1 MKLIENIQRD
11 FLIRQLARS
20 ASYNPERITILET
33 MTLNQLQAVYDI
45 VEEMELQS
53 TSSQKC
59 RTCRKMNIGTILYEG
74 FRWKLGDDQHLPPPF
89 RLDFDSETEEIIIP
103 EEMLMTF
110 IEMVNPGQTKH
121 RIRLVSLYAPDND

>member
-1 MKLIENIQRD
+1 MELIENAQRD

-20 ASYNPERITILET
+20 ASYNPERINILET

-59 RTCRKMNIGTILYEG
+59 QTCRKMNIGTILYEG
-74 FRWKLGDDQHLPPPF
+74 FRWKHGDDQHLPPPF

>member
-20 ASYNPERITILET
+20 APYNLERLTILET

-74 FRWKLGDDQHLPPPF
+74 FRWKPGDNQHLPSPF

-110 IEMVNPGQTKH
+110 IEMVNPGQVQH

>member
-20 ASYNPERITILET
+20 APYNLKRITILET

-74 FRWKLGDDQHLPPPF
+74 FRWKHGDDQHLPLPF

-110 IEMVNPGQTKH
+110 IEMVNPGQVQH

>member
-20 ASYNPERITILET
+20 ASYDPKRITILKS
-33 MTLNQLQAVYDI
+33 MTLEQLQAVYDI

-74 FRWKLGDDQHLPPPF
+74 FRWKIVDDQHLLPPF
-89 RLDFDSETEEIIIP
+89 RLDFDIKTEEIIIP
-103 EEMLMTF
+103 EEMLMSF
-110 IEMVNPGQTKH
+110 IEMVNPGQPKH
-121 RIRLVSLYAPDND
+121 RIRLVSLYSPDSD

>member
-20 ASYNPERITILET
+20 ASYDPKRITILKS
-33 MTLNQLQAVYDI
+33 MTLEQLQAVYDI

-74 FRWKLGDDQHLPPPF
+74 FRWKIVDDQHLPSPF
-89 RLDFDSETEEIIIP
+89 RLDFDSKTEEIIIP

-110 IEMVNPGQTKH
+110 IEMVNPGQAKH
-121 RIRLVSLYAPDND
+121 RIRLVSLYSPDSD

>member
-1 MKLIENIQRD
+1 MKLIKNVQRN

-59 RTCRKMNIGTILYEG
+59 RTCRKMVKIILGFSEEG
-74 FRWKLGDDQHLPPPF
+74 
-89 RLDFDSETEEIIIP
+89 E
-103 EEMLMTF
+103 
-110 IEMVNPGQTKH
+110 
-121 RIRLVSLYAPDND
+121 

>member
-20 ASYNPERITILET
+20 APYNLERITILET

-74 FRWKLGDDQHLPPPF
+74 FRWKYGYDQQLLPPF
-89 RLDFDSETEEIIIP
+89 RLDFDSKTEEIIIP

-110 IEMVNPGQTKH
+110 IEMVNPGQVQH

>member
-1 MKLIENIQRD
+1 MKNIKNAKRD
-11 FLIRQLARS
+11 FLINQLARS
-20 ASYNPERITILET
+20 ASYDPKRITILKS
-33 MTLNQLQAVYDI
+33 MTLKQLQAVYDI

-74 FRWKLGDDQHLPPPF
+74 FRWKHGDDQHLPSPF
-89 RLDFDSETEEIIIP
+89 RLDFDSKTEEIIIP

-110 IEMVNPGQTKH
+110 IEMVNPGQAKH
-121 RIRLVSLYAPDND
+121 RIRLVSLYSPDSD

>member
-1 MKLIENIQRD
+1 MKNIKNAKRD
-11 FLIRQLARS
+11 FLINQLARS
-20 ASYNPERITILET
+20 ASYDPKRITILKS
-33 MTLNQLQAVYDI
+33 MTLKQLQAVYDI

-74 FRWKLGDDQHLPPPF
+74 FRWKHGDDQHLPSPF
-89 RLDFDSETEEIIIP
+89 RLDFDSKTEEIIIP

-110 IEMVNPGQTKH
+110 IEMVNPGQVKH
-121 RIRLVSLYAPDND
+121 RIRLVSLYSPDSD